1 MSFPRLSASGISPL
15 LGKRPRTA
23 DDSLFASKR
32 LNRIEVASSS
42 SSSKKGSKRPSLSV
56 ALQPVSV
63 AAGKDVKQVDPLSF
77 TKYNVGTLVMG
88 YVLQF
93 TTHFAVVSLPGGLTG
108 VVPLDEVSDTMHQ
121 LCAAANAQRKSHS
134 SAGSSSG
141 LPALSDVLSLMQPVR
156 CYVKEILISPSQ
168 SKTAA
173 DGGGKKT
180 KKSLVLSLRSSL
192 VNRGLALKHLTQGLP
207 LSGCISSIED
217 HGYVVSAGVSGC
229 SFFLPF
235 TAGDTDKA
243 DKDKGQDKDKDKS
256 KNKDK
261 EKQKDKN
268 SSDVPSLVVGQPVE
282 CLVQEVNMSARSATL
297 RMHKTAV
304 AKATVTSTILPFNA
318 LTPGSEFD
326 CHY

>member
-42 SSSKKGSKRPSLSV
+42 SSKKVSKRPSLSA

-63 AAGKDVKQVDPLSF
+63 AGKDVKQVDPLSF
-77 TKYNVGTLVMG
+77 TKFSVGTLVMG

-93 TTHFAVVSLPGGLTG
+93 STHFAVISLPGGLTG
-108 VVPLDEVSDTMHQ
+108 VVPLEEVSDTMHQ

-141 LPALSDVLSLMQPVR
+141 LPALSEVLSLLQPVR
-156 CYVKEILISPSQ
+156 CYVKEVLISPSQ
-168 SKTAA
+168 AKTAA
-173 DGGGKKT
+173 DGGGKRT

-217 HGYVVSAGVSGC
+217 HGYVVSG
-229 SFFLPF
+229 
-235 TAGDTDKA
+235 K
-243 DKDKGQDKDKDKS
+243 
-256 KNKDK
+256 
-261 EKQKDKN
+261 
-268 SSDVPSLVVGQPVE
+268 
-282 CLVQEVNMSARSATL
+282 
-297 RMHKTAV
+297 H
-304 AKATVTSTILPFNA
+304 
-318 LTPGSEFD
+318 
-326 CHY
+326 